1 MTLLAVSSTVLI
13 DWLLRCMQPLCVVF
27 VLKRRLLL
35 YVMVDVSF
43 LVLGGNNGAVGDD
56 TGGGGEAV
64 AEPGTVDTGTVDTS
78 SVDAGTVADEAGGGG
93 SDGASVADTVG
104 GDGASVADT
113 VGGDGWGSD
122 GGVADGWGSG
132 DLGVGLD
139 TGVGDGA
146 GLVEGL
152 LNSGVGGDGSD
163 DGLLPVD
170 GLLGQ
175 DWAGDV
181 VGGGDCAWLD
191 GLDGGW
197 GVDVGGL
204 ADGDGAGS
212 DLGGD
217 AGKGVSLSDTV
228 GEVAAQPLV
237 LNGGGVVGRGA
248 DQDGGWH
255 SGGGD
260 DGSGH
265 DASGGG
271 GSGGQDSDESLH
283 FVCAEKRCLST

>member
-43 LVLGGNNGAVGDD
+43 LVLGGNDG
-56 TGGGGEAV
+56 TGGGGEAESV
-64 AEPGTVDTGTVDTS
+64 AETGTVDTGTVDTS
-78 SVDAGTVADEAGGGG
+78 TVDAGTVASDEAGGGG
-93 SDGASVADTVG
+93 G
-104 GDGASVADT
+104 GDGASVADSGG
-113 VGGDGWGSD
+113 GGDGGGWGSD
-122 GGVADGWGSG
+122 GGVADSWGSG

-217 AGKGVSLSDTV
+217 AGEGVSLSDTV

-237 LNGGGVVGRGA
+237 LDGGRVVGRGA

-265 DASGGG
+265 DASGGD
-271 GSGGQDSDESLH
+271 GSGGQDSDESLKH
-283 FVCAEKRCLST
+283 INENYF